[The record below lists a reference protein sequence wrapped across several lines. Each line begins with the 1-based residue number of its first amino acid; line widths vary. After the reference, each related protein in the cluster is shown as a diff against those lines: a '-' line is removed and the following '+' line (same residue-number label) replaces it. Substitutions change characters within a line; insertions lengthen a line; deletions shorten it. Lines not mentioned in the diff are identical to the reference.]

1 MDEPSRTVVV
11 VGLAICLWVAAFCAD
26 RALNRRSQQT
36 RMLVLTLVLA
46 VSTSVNTVML
56 IDAYKRHQCQSQVFY
71 GDYCIPAEDVEMSV
85 PGGSV
90 DT

>member
-1 MDEPSRTVVV
+1 
-11 VGLAICLWVAAFCAD
+11 
-26 RALNRRSQQT
+26 
-36 RMLVLTLVLA
+36 
-46 VSTSVNTVML
+46 ML